1 MQKSINIEVLES
13 VEIPLSPLAELAR
26 IVAVCSLIPAFGAKI
41 QCVLARIWGNG
52 LWSYYHHDCR
62 RT

>member
-1 MQKSINIEVLES
+1 
-13 VEIPLSPLAELAR
+13 LAELAR